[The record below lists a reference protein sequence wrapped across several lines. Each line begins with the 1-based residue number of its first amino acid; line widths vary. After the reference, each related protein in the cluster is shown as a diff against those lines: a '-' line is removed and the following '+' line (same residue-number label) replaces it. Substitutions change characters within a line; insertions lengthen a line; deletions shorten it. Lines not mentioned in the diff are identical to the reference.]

1 MLFFYSSLCGFRFIR
16 VYMDTTSISAVV
28 MDMDGVL
35 WRTDDLLPGVHRWF
49 DLLRERGLPFMLA
62 TNNSMKTPADYVAK
76 FARLGVDGV
85 QTQQILT
92 SGTTTIDYLRQRYP
106 QGTPVHIVGGDGL
119 RALAEEA
126 GFILSDQAAIV
137 IAGLDTQLT
146 YAKLTRAALLI
157 RAGAEF
163 IGTNDDRTIPTPE
176 GLAPGAG
183 SVIAALV
190 AATDR
195 QPLVMGKPNA
205 PMFEN
210 ALARLGQTAGRT
222 LMIGDR
228 IETDIL
234 GAQRVGMQTALVL
247 TGVSTR
253 AQAEAHGLPSTSI
266 FETLDDLAAAFG

>member
-1 MLFFYSSLCGFRFIR
+1 MNTSSIA
-16 VYMDTTSISAVV
+16 AVV

-35 WRTDDLLPGVHRWF
+35 WRTDDLLPGVLRWF
-49 DLLRERGLPFMLA
+49 TLLRERRLPFMLA

-76 FARLGVDGV
+76 FARLGIDGV
-85 QTQQILT
+85 QANQILT

-106 QGTPVHIVGGDGL
+106 AGTAVHVIGGDGL
-119 RALAEEA
+119 RALAQES
-126 GFILSDQAAIV
+126 GFVLSDEAKIV

-146 YAKLTRAALLI
+146 YAKLTRATLLI

-163 IGTNDDRTIPTPE
+163 IGTNDDRTIPIPE

-183 SVIAALV
+183 SVMAALI

-195 QPLVMGKPNA
+195 EPRVMGKPNA

-210 ALARLGQTAGRT
+210 ALARLGTTAEQT

-234 GAQRVGMQTALVL
+234 GAQQIGMPTALVL

-253 AQAEAHGLPSTSI
+253 AQAEAHGLAAGTI